1 MMRFKVW
8 DFGLNR
14 VGLGIKGL
22 GFRGL
27 GFEGCRF
34 EVRLKRLKVSWRSG
48 SLFSSFAKVVLN

>member
-14 VGLGIKGL
+14 VGLGIK
-22 GFRGL
+22 GL